1 MRRLAIMAGVLV
13 ALAIGPTGCS
23 VFGNT
28 TTPLQAAQEQVLIS
42 ATGCGAAAA
51 TATSAYKAGLIKP
64 GSAVETDI
72 TFALH
77 GCKAAVDSAN
87 AQLHAGNAGNA
98 SFYLAQVSA
107 FITQLGADF
116 NAAGVK
122 QP

>member
-1 MRRLAIMAGVLV
+1 VKRILAAAALSL
-13 ALAIGPTGCS
+13 ALAGCS
-23 VFGNT
+23 VFGNQS
-28 TTPLQAAQEQVLIS
+28 TPLQAAQEQVLIS
-42 ATGCGAAAA
+42 ATSCGAAAT
-51 TATSAYKAGLIKP
+51 TATSAYKAGLIKA
-64 GSAVETDI
+64 GSSLEADV

-77 GCKAAVDSAN
+77 GCKAAVDAAN

-107 FITQLGADF
+107 FVAQLGADF